1 MPRKVNGSEYSAA
14 NDEIAADLAMTGSH
28 QSTATPGKILGKAG
42 NPAHMATAPAFDIW
56 LERQIKTL
64 FAACDDEPDRD
75 LVELIRREFAKR
87 EDKVTE

>member
-1 MPRKVNGSEYSAA
+1 MPRKVNGSEENAA
-14 NDEIAADLAMTGSH
+14 NDVPAADLSMTG
-28 QSTATPGKILGKAG
+28 QPQGATAFGNVGKS
-42 NPAHMATAPAFDIW
+42 PHMATAPAFDIW

-75 LVELIRREFAKR
+75 LLELIRCEFAKR